1 MVLMKTILTLI
12 IDHRNRMEMTLVNG
26 KFIPRYGNH
35 SFYVIMS
42 QSTLLS
48 KSQRM
53 FGKNINVVGRSC
65 RVHKSI
71 NASSIQSNDPLFEI
85 FEFDFEGNL
94 TFSETCHPK
103 GAPSTINRT
112 IFSYARIKLPLTCS
126 IHSEK
131 INCDSV
137 KFSSNR
143 PEEIHILKHRM
154 EVIEEHFEERKINI
168 NSTKFIK
175 SNIFAEIPPTFAT
188 PLLEKIKWPL
198 IISLAAVTGIIVLCL
213 IGICLMKKNLT
224 NSPAAGN
231 NIIINNKSTSH
242 NVSPVSTIVTP
253 SCPSE
258 ELNSIEGAP
267 PPYNTQVDINELLAI
282 PYSKRSPGVQRRLQ
296 DHYESTGN
304 SKTQE

>member
-1 MVLMKTILTLI
+1 MKTLLTPI
-12 IDHRNRMEMTLVNG
+12 IDHRNRMEMTLFDG
-26 KFIPRYGNH
+26 KFVPRYDNH

-53 FGKNINVVGRSC
+53 FGKNINVVGRFC

-94 TFSETCHPK
+94 TFSETCYPK
-103 GAPSTINRT
+103 GAPSTKNRT

-126 IHSEK
+126 IRSEK

-168 NSTKFIK
+168 NSTQFIK
-175 SNIFAEIPPTFAT
+175 SNIYAEIPPASTT
-188 PLLEKIKWPL
+188 PLLERIKWPL
-198 IISLAAVTGIIVLCL
+198 IISLAVVAGIILMCL
-213 IGICLMKKNLT
+213 IGICMMKRNTLT
-224 NSPAAGN
+224 SPAAGN
-231 NIIINNKSTSH
+231 TINITNKSSSH
-242 NVSPVSTIVTP
+242 NESPVSTLVTP
-253 SCPSE
+253 SCPPE
-258 ELNSIEGAP
+258 ESNSNEGAP
-267 PPYNTQVDINELLAI
+267 PPYNTMVDINELLAI
-282 PYSKRSPGVQRRLQ
+282 PHSRRSPGVQKRLQ
-296 DHYESTGN
+296 EHYESSRN
-304 SKTQE
+304 SKSDE